1 MTKAE
6 AALKL
11 IDIAAGVE
19 LIGNHENAE
28 AIRMGANAL
37 REPPT
42 TLMGYRI
49 EELQVLAELL
59 RDQYVSPIEVTRL
72 CNDASYMYHRLK
84 AQIMNEVRE
93 AMTPPKLPKM
103 SPWDEEKEGLDK

>member
-1 MTKAE
+1 MLTKVE

-49 EELQVLAELL
+49 GELQVLAELL
-59 RDQYVSPIEVTRL
+59 RDQDVSPITVTKL
-72 CNDASYMYHRLK
+72 VNDASYLYQLVSELVIK
-84 AQIMNEVRE
+84 DARE
-93 AMTPPKLPKM
+93 AKKYLKL
-103 SPWDEEKEGLDK
+103 SPWKEEMEEENDRQ